1 MHSEP
6 HILELE
12 SVDSTNIYAKKHF
25 DALPDGTLVA
35 AWEQTAGRGRL
46 GRKWVSPPGRN
57 LSVSLVMKNVE
68 NPFYATVVTS
78 LGALEL
84 LEKNAPELEF
94 FLKWPN
100 DIYHGER
107 KISGVLCEFTQ
118 GKGGVKG
125 VIAGVGI
132 NINLEHGEIDAID
145 RPATSLKV
153 LTGLHY
159 DVKKLLRELADSLI
173 RYYIIYSRSPE
184 TVFAEWKRRNFVIG
198 RRVEIEDASG
208 SVTRVLV
215 RDIADNG
222 ELVAERNGTTFRF
235 SCGDVRITRESLD
248 FQRLGE
254 PRAAASGNRMENDE
268 N

>member
-1 MHSEP
+1 MHTEP

-12 SVDSTNIYAKKHF
+12 SVDSTNTYAKSHF
-25 DALPDGTLVA
+25 DELPDGALVA
-35 AWEQTAGRGRL
+35 AWEQTSGRGRL
-46 GRKWVSPPGRN
+46 GRKWVSPHGKN

-78 LGALEL
+78 LAALEL
-84 LEKNAPELEF
+84 LGKTAPALEF

-100 DIYHGER
+100 DIYSGER
-107 KISGVLCEFTQ
+107 KISGVLCEFTR
-118 GKGGVKG
+118 GGEGTNG

-132 NINLEHGEIDAID
+132 NINLDRAELDAID
-145 RPATSLKV
+145 RPATSLKA

-208 SVTRVLV
+208 AVTRVLV
-215 RDIADNG
+215 RDIAENG
-222 ELVAERNGTTFRF
+222 ELVAERNGSTFRF

-248 FQRLGE
+248 FRRLDGTGTDD
-254 PRAAASGNRMENDE
+254 SGNPLETE
-268 N
+268 